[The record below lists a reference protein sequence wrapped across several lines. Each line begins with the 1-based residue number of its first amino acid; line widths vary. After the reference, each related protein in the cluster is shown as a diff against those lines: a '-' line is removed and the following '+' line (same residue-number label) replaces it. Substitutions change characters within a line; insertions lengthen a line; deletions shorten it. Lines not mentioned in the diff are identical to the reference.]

1 MFSYAP
7 KSLEAE
13 SEFRRHQIAAM
24 LENDRDRK
32 TTVRDDSAST
42 FRDYWP
48 GGALATQS
56 RRAIARARRRRWT
69 LVGSS
74 VLLSVALIA
83 GALWT
88 RGSTA
93 ATSSAAQWD
102 LQLASG
108 GAQPVTA
115 LVFGQEAGI
124 HLVQVPASGGSAE
137 LRRSIPVRL
146 GQGNVYMVSLGR
158 DRLEISAASPRGAV
172 PMRFAAEGR
181 FVKLVHTSGAT
192 GVRTGW
198 W

>member
-1 MFSYAP
+1 
-7 KSLEAE
+7 
-13 SEFRRHQIAAM
+13 M
-24 LENDRDRK
+24 LENDRDRE

-48 GGALATQS
+48 GGALAPQS
-56 RRAIARARRRRWT
+56 RQAIARARRTPWT
-69 LVGSS
+69 LVGAS
-74 VLLSVALIA
+74 VLLSVALFA

-93 ATSSAAQWD
+93 ATTNAAQWD

-115 LVFGQEAGI
+115 LVFGQETGI
-124 HLVQVPASGGSAE
+124 HLVRLPAAGGAAE

-146 GQGNVYMVSLGR
+146 GQGDVYMVSLGR
-158 DRLEISAASPRGAV
+158 DRLEISAASPRGTV
-172 PMRFAAEGR
+172 PMRFAADGR
-181 FVKLVHTSGAT
+181 FVKLFHTSEAT